1 MSTTYL
7 VTVGAFETTCLPML
21 FRWLTPTE
29 IGMCLFRVTA
39 ERFVKIIGILIFG
52 NLSFVGAHQVL
63 EDRLSRGLL
72 MKISN
77 IHLVA

>member
-1 MSTTYL
+1 
-7 VTVGAFETTCLPML
+7 
-21 FRWLTPTE
+21 
-29 IGMCLFRVTA
+29 MCLFRVTA

-52 NLSFVGAHQVL
+52 NLSFVGAHEVL